1 MSSIIE
7 SMVQDGCKIAI
18 KELSKKK
25 NKKVI
30 RSLTNKIISYIFQH
44 IGVYLYTII
53 SVLILLFVLNLVQFF
68 FYITYLKT
76 LFASKQ
82 IISTS

>member
-1 MSSIIE
+1 MSIFME
-7 SMVQDGCKIAI
+7 KLVQDGCQLAM

-30 RSLTNKIISYIFQH
+30 KSLTNRIISYIFQH

-53 SVLILLFVLNLVQFF
+53 AVLILLFVLNLVQFF
-68 FYITYLKT
+68 FYIAYLKT
-76 LFASKQ
+76 MFSNQ
-82 IISTS
+82 STIS